1 MAPMPS
7 EQLQLLIAGY
17 VLGDLDSNEAAEFE
31 QLLAEN
37 PAIAAEVAHMQKALE
52 QSYAPVEVTPPAH
65 LRSKIFAALE
75 AEQQAQSQPAPPD
88 PFTDRFTNP
97 STNPPTNPWV
107 SVSSTSNA
115 TRRSGFWNRVWNPA
129 VGIAAAVLI
138 AVLGIN
144 NYRLWQA
151 LQTTQTDIR
160 SDIQSADTR
169 TYTLQSQTPNATA
182 ATATIVVNPESL
194 EALLTVQ
201 NLPPPP
207 PGQTYVLWT
216 VVAPNAPVTVDD
228 KSAILTAVLNPDAQ
242 GNIAQTITVPEVH
255 RSEDLVQAV
264 AITLEDAAAPQ
275 VHAGAPI
282 LITDTSRS

>member
-17 VLGDLDSNEAAEFE
+17 VLGDLDSDEAAEFE

-52 QSYAPVEVTPPAH
+52 QSYAPVEVTPPDY
-65 LRSKIFAALE
+65 LRSKILNTLE
-75 AEQQAQSQPAPPD
+75 AEYQAQPQQTTPE
-88 PFTDRFTNP
+88 PFIDQ
-97 STNPPTNPWV
+97 STNQSINQSTNQSTNSWV
-107 SVSSTSNA
+107 SVPSKSHT
-115 TRRSGFWNRVWNPA
+115 TRRSEVWNRVWNPA
-129 VGIAAAVLI
+129 MAIAAAVLI
-138 AVLGIN
+138 AILGIN
-144 NYRLWQA
+144 NYRLWRA
-151 LQTTQTDIR
+151 LQATQT
-160 SDIQSADTR
+160 DIQSADTR
-169 TYTLQSQTPNATA
+169 TYTLQSTTPTNPAS
-182 ATATIVVNPESL
+182 ATIVVNPATL

-242 GNIAQTITVPEVH
+242 GNVAQTITVPVVH

-275 VHAGAPI
+275 VHAGSPI
-282 LITDTSRS
+282 LITHTFRS